1 LVELTLPTGKAA
13 LMRQISCFG
22 LTAIFVLCSG
32 HYTLAQEPVA
42 PLTYPTLSQPR
53 TITVLGQGQ
62 AIAPADLAQLKFL
75 IADRTALNSLNDPV
89 PDGPN
94 LDRSPMRADRLQPII
109 AALVAIGIPQDAIAV
124 QPSTVDSAELSVQIS
139 KPTRQRVQQVVL
151 TANRAAQSNQ
161 LLVQRVGAEYRLN
174 NCQPFENAAR
184 RAALQDAQR
193 RIQALATAAQVT
205 PGELLQITEFPIAG
219 SPSAFSRCG
228 SQVGGATNPFEQPS
242 QSPPPYDPAA
252 PTDVQVYSRVSLT
265 YGLK

>member
-1 LVELTLPTGKAA
+1 
-13 LMRQISCFG
+13 MRQISRFA
-22 LTAIFVLCSG
+22 LTAIFVLCSS
-32 HYTLAQEPVA
+32 HYTLAQEPGA
-42 PLTYPTLSQPR
+42 PLTYPTPAQPR

-62 AIAPADLAQLKFL
+62 AIAPADLAQLEFL
-75 IADRTALNSLNDPV
+75 IAERTALDSLNDAV
-89 PDGPN
+89 PDGPR
-94 LDRSPMRADRLQPII
+94 LDRSPMRTDRLQPII
-109 AALVAIGIPQDAIAV
+109 AALVAIGIPKDAIAV
-124 QPSTVDSAELSVQIS
+124 QPSTVDSAELSVQIN

-161 LLVQRVGAEYRLN
+161 LLIQRVGAEYRLN

-193 RIQALATAAQVT
+193 RIQALAIAAQVK

-265 YGLK
+265 YGLE